1 MQIEHGLANRLF
13 PDLDALTTKIR
24 YALYRSFTYA
34 RYERLGKNNRI
45 KLGRCVEDKIKE
57 LFPNPEGVE
66 YTGFQPA
73 DEEVLE

>member
-1 MQIEHGLANRLF
+1 MDGSTHEIV
-13 PDLDALTTKIR
+13 PMKKIR

-34 RYERLGKNNRI
+34 RYGQLGKNNRI

-73 DEEVLE
+73 DEDVLD